1 MKTLRTA
8 LLLAALP
15 LCFSLAAPAAPGAAP
30 AKAGAPAAKARPAA
44 KGEPGHAGAAKHA
57 EHEGACHHPP
67 QAAAAPASGA
77 AAGSATR
84 GWVLTRGEPLKGAP
98 SVALAQLLRAPE
110 AHAGKSVRVE
120 GKVRKAC
127 EKKGC
132 WLELAEGPG
141 GAGVRVTFK
150 DYGFFVPLDSAGAS
164 ARVEGVVQVAELS
177 EARAQHYASEGATV
191 PRGADGKAREV
202 QLVAS
207 GVELRR

>member
-1 MKTLRTA
+1 MKTLRTG

-15 LCFSLAAPAAPGAAP
+15 LSLAAAAGPAP
-30 AKAGAPAAKARPAA
+30 AKGSEPAAKVRTAA
-44 KGEPGHAGAAKHA
+44 KPAPHAKAGHVDHGGE
-57 EHEGACHHPP
+57 CHHPP
-67 QAAAAPASGA
+67 QAAAAPAAGA
-77 AAGSATR
+77 AAAQ
-84 GWVLTRGEPLKGAP
+84 GWVLTRGEPLRGAP
-98 SVALAQLLRAPE
+98 AVTLAQLLRAPE

-120 GKVRKAC
+120 GQVRKAC
-127 EKKGC
+127 ERKGC
-132 WLELAEGPG
+132 WMELADGPQ

-150 DYGFFVPLDSAGAS
+150 DYGFFVPLDAAGSS

-177 EARAQHYASEGATV
+177 EARAQHYVSEGATV